1 MMHLNKIAFWS
12 LGMVVVIGSVAASV
26 HATIAG
32 PVPEIDSS
40 SFTAGLGLLSGAVM
54 IVRSRLRRK

>member
-26 HATIAG
+26 HATIVG

-40 SFTAGLGLLSGAVM
+40 SFTAGLGLLTGAVM